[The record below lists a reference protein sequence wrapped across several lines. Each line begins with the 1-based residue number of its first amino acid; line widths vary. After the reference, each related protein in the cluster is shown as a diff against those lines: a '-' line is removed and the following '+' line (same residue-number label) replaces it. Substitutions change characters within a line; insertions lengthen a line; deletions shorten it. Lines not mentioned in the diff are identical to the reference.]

1 MKGETISAMDVLRIQ
16 LPMKRPLIISD
27 SKQSGYEGVLCRLKV
42 GSDIGW
48 GEASPSARVSG
59 ETPRTVQRALEGM
72 RQDIIGA
79 EPSLTLIDLDGLR
92 GSKDRCANT
101 ALDMALHD
109 LVGHI
114 KGRPVSSFFG
124 SKNVK
129 PDIETSVTVNI
140 GDLDET
146 IKEARMV
153 RDGMGATCFKVKIG
167 TRPNEDIERLKRL
180 RTEFPNVAI
189 RTDANQGYDLETA
202 TRVLDELA
210 DLDIQF
216 VEQPLPK
223 DAYQDMAELRDRVD
237 VPIMADE
244 MLLSED
250 DLERIISTGCADMIN
265 IKLMKVGG
273 LVTAARMARTAG
285 KAGLGVMVGC
295 MIETGIAITAGTHLS
310 LAMDEIGYTDL
321 DGQLFLEKD
330 IIKGGVVYRRGRNS
344 LKAGPGLGLVVN
356 TDRFPG

>member
-1 MKGETISAMDVLRIQ
+1 MKGETISAMDVFRIQ

-27 SKQSGYEGVLCRLKV
+27 SKQSGYHGVLCRLEA
-42 GSDIGW
+42 GGEIGW

-59 ETPRTVQRALEGM
+59 ETPETVQRALAGRM
-72 RQDIIGA
+72 SDIIGA

-101 ALDMALHD
+101 ALDIALHD
-109 LVGHI
+109 LIGHLE
-114 KGRPVSSFFG
+114 GRPVSSFFG

-129 PDIETSVTVNI
+129 KDIETSVTVNI
-140 GDLDET
+140 GDLHQT

-167 TRPNEDIERLKRL
+167 TRPDEDIERLKRL
-180 RTEFPNVAI
+180 RTEFPDVRI
-189 RTDANQGYDLETA
+189 RTDANQGYDLQTA
-202 TRVLDELA
+202 TWVLDELA

-216 VEQPLPK
+216 VEQPLSK
-223 DAYQDMAELRDRVD
+223 DAHQEMAELRDRVD

-273 LVTAARMARTAG
+273 MAMASHLARMAG

-321 DGQLFLEKD
+321 DGQLFLEND
-330 IIKGGVVYRRGRNS
+330 IIKGGVVYRMGRNS
-344 LKAGPGLGLVVN
+344 LTPGPGLGLSV
-356 TDRFPG
+356 DRFQR